1 MHIGPPLTRSTF
13 QVDRETYA
21 WPMVAFGTA
30 FSLNFLTLLFERE
43 SAKMQLAL
51 LACVS
56 VF

>member
-1 MHIGPPLTRSTF
+1 
-13 QVDRETYA
+13 
-21 WPMVAFGTA
+21 MVAFGTA

-56 VF
+56 RMIAPSKTFSQSQSARGHEC

>member
-1 MHIGPPLTRSTF
+1 MTRSTF